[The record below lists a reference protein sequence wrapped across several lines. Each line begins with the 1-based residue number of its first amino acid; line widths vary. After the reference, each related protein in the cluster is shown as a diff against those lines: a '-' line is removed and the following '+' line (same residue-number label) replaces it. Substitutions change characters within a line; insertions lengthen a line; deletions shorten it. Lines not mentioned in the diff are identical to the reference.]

1 MSMPDGVNSC
11 YRRRLPALLS
21 SSKLL
26 LNLCKALRQCLRVTE
41 NLTFLEFHNIPLNK
55 TNLVQICEG
64 IAKNRTLKHLS
75 FEGSSVND
83 DGLADICRV
92 LRNVPNISTFNL
104 TACNLSKQGISALTV
119 LLSFQAMQR
128 HNAAW
133 QESLRYRYPE
143 LDRLGGLKRITLNDN
158 PNIGNEGAVLLAD
171 ALIDD
176 LWVKAIDLQA
186 CNLGDTAASTWLAV
200 LIGLRVVSGD
210 ISFSKGNTP
219 LQRNGSTVDVQHR
232 GNFSLVVLDLRR
244 NPNISCDLLRA
255 VTERALINS
264 EGKQSEFSWLK
275 AGPQAPS
282 QLCSGVVT
290 YPWPGINGVTNVSG
304 IYQIDR
310 GPSMKADCKINK
322 RSMSKEKYM
331 NSGYTN
337 VHSYSRDNLCD
348 RPPFI
353 PAGGRLRCSSVG
365 LINSFDSKTHHK
377 YNLDLGKKYARY
389 SHCQDSGP
397 ASERAVWKSP
407 GVSKI
412 HKWPCGK
419 PTTSLSARADCT
431 GIPWRTAARA
441 SRCHGHPNYRC
452 PGKTCLE
459 SRALHLDYDLVLK
472 YATNKSALNVKKNDG
487 KSVIY
492 PPTRILNASNIDGC
506 FCQQQQGFQYS
517 QLSSKKKSQMKTS
530 SATNSSRSSNL
541 TVQQKLKQL
550 MMKVSQ
556 LEKDLQAE
564 KCKSGL
570 LMKIQK
576 DNGHNLF
583 KIDSNSLHELRGF
596 IYRLTSLIE
605 NLQHSKKNS
614 NTKTEDIHILQ
625 DTFEDLCSLV
635 SRITEEN
642 CHFQENP
649 INQLDNDS
657 MVGAFNKNN
666 LTTYCDKVNSSI
678 NNELGENKL
687 KNVRKC
693 MDYSTGN
700 KSNKQSCTDKQV
712 KSHIH
717 WKTYA
722 KTRAVQTE
730 SSNDLIDG
738 NANITDCMKRNQ
750 YDQTFHPHIAWITT
764 NTTKA
769 ITTPTNVTA
778 HSVAILV
785 SESNDPA
792 EKDLFP
798 LTISGDPSQLTNT
811 SMNSNNN
818 DLWVMNYESNDDTN
832 NNYNDNNAD
841 DIHCVHCFN
850 VNKNDN
856 IPISTSSSQMI
867 NNFKI
872 CKKRSQTEQV
882 YAQLK
887 AATIISTSSYAQNP
901 SEGEETGIKKLQD
914 TKSEIAMNNLWH
926 LNARSM
932 FNEADNSTSIPI
944 NQQNSHNEESI
955 VSEENNENYTKTIS
969 NQQLNNWDEFNI
981 EQNPLNNLTLN
992 NENILLLNDTNSDC
1006 NKNSN
1011 ISHRRNAHLD
1021 VGSHG
1026 NNNDDINN
1034 NNNNDNAS
1042 DDELFDELIMANY
1055 CPSVGKPT
1063 DFNENSNDYDEI
1075 AFDNYSR
1082 TNSSLHMEGGSNQ
1095 FYRSAN
1101 DSLIS

>member
-1 MSMPDGVNSC
+1 MIPTVKDRQTGSYDFRKYYENLCALQNCFPLTSITSQVEEGVLDITADRLNISEWEPILNSVKINRNLRFIAIRSFCQHMSMPDGVNSC

-264 EGKQSEFSWLK
+264 EGKQSE
-275 AGPQAPS
+275 
-282 QLCSGVVT
+282 
-290 YPWPGINGVTNVSG
+290 
-304 IYQIDR
+304 
-310 GPSMKADCKINK
+310 
-322 RSMSKEKYM
+322 
-331 NSGYTN
+331 
-337 VHSYSRDNLCD
+337 
-348 RPPFI
+348 

-657 MVGAFNKNN
+657 MVGAFNKNI
-666 LTTYCDKVNSSI
+666 LTTYCDKVI
-678 NNELGENKL
+678 
-687 KNVRKC
+687 
-693 MDYSTGN
+693 
-700 KSNKQSCTDKQV
+700 
-712 KSHIH
+712 
-717 WKTYA
+717 
-722 KTRAVQTE
+722 
-730 SSNDLIDG
+730 
-738 NANITDCMKRNQ
+738 
-750 YDQTFHPHIAWITT
+750 
-764 NTTKA
+764 
-769 ITTPTNVTA
+769 
-778 HSVAILV
+778 VA
-785 SESNDPA
+785 
-792 EKDLFP
+792 
-798 LTISGDPSQLTNT
+798 
-811 SMNSNNN
+811 
-818 DLWVMNYESNDDTN
+818 
-832 NNYNDNNAD
+832 
-841 DIHCVHCFN
+841 
-850 VNKNDN
+850 
-856 IPISTSSSQMI
+856 
-867 NNFKI
+867 
-872 CKKRSQTEQV
+872 
-882 YAQLK
+882 
-887 AATIISTSSYAQNP
+887 
-901 SEGEETGIKKLQD
+901 
-914 TKSEIAMNNLWH
+914 
-926 LNARSM
+926 
-932 FNEADNSTSIPI
+932 
-944 NQQNSHNEESI
+944 
-955 VSEENNENYTKTIS
+955 
-969 NQQLNNWDEFNI
+969 
-981 EQNPLNNLTLN
+981 
-992 NENILLLNDTNSDC
+992 
-1006 NKNSN
+1006 
-1011 ISHRRNAHLD
+1011 
-1021 VGSHG
+1021 
-1026 NNNDDINN
+1026 
-1034 NNNNDNAS
+1034 
-1042 DDELFDELIMANY
+1042 
-1055 CPSVGKPT
+1055 
-1063 DFNENSNDYDEI
+1063 
-1075 AFDNYSR
+1075 
-1082 TNSSLHMEGGSNQ
+1082 
-1095 FYRSAN
+1095 
-1101 DSLIS
+1101 